1 VITISDIFMYDENKF
16 TTNESCMLLWHQDA
30 PMGETFMLQREKRG
44 VEDRVGTVQMATNDP
59 S

>member
-1 VITISDIFMYDENKF
+1 MYDENKF

-44 VEDRVGTVQMATNDP
+44 VEDRVGTMQMATNDP